1 MSLVFPSLN
10 FDFARSVPNYFTTAE
25 NYEIRGGNL
34 QDLISTLD
42 ILNRI
47 A

>member
-10 FDFARSVPNYFTTAE
+10 FDFTRGVPNYFTTAE
-25 NYEIRGGNL
+25 NYEIREGNL
-34 QDLISTLD
+34 QDWIYTLD

-47 A
+47 V